1 MSNSTAMKMKDKKK
15 SQMPNKKKF
24 QIPNTYT
31 LIMLFVMIA
40 AALTYIIPAGQY
52 EMVKDAVT
60 GKTLIDPSSF
70 HYVAKTP
77 VGIMGFLLSITN
89 GMSGAAGIIF
99 LVFLVGGYFQVIN
112 DTGAIDAAINVSI
125 NKLEKKALLVIPFIM
140 ILMSILGALGIIV
153 NAVIA
158 FIPIGIALAKKLKLD
173 PVAGMGIMYIGA
185 YSGFVS
191 SPMGPFNTILGQTI
205 AGIPLMSGFGLRSV
219 VWLVL
224 FVVSLWYV
232 IRYVKKVQNNI
243 DDSVLDVIDW
253 GDSSDSSEEIIEFN
267 LRHAFVLVAL
277 TAGFVLYAYGSF
289 KLKWG
294 LSYLSA
300 IMLGVALI
308 SGLIAGTNPDEMAK
322 SFIAGCKSMVYGA
335 LIIGFAKA
343 ITIILTDGN
352 IIHTIIFYMAMP
364 LTKVGATFSGVL
376 MLFINLIFNFFV
388 PSGSGQAMVVMPLM
402 APMADIVNVSRQIA
416 VSAYQYGDGFSN
428 TIIPTSGVLMAAL
441 GVAKIPYEKW
451 VKFMWPLFCLWVL
464 IGSVSLIVASLIG
477 WS

>member
-1 MSNSTAMKMKDKKK
+1 MSNSTATQV
-15 SQMPNKKKF
+15 STKKKF

-31 LIMLFVMIA
+31 LIMLFVMVA
-40 AALTYIIPAGQY
+40 VALTYIIPAGQY
-52 EMVKDAVT
+52 EVIKDVAT
-60 GKTLIDPSSF
+60 GKTLIDPNSF
-70 HYVAKTP
+70 HYVDKTP

-125 NKLEKKALLVIPFIM
+125 NKLEKKALLVIPLIM
-140 ILMSILGALGIIV
+140 VLMSVLGALGIIV

-158 FIPIGIALAKKLKLD
+158 FIPIGIALAKKLKID

-205 AGIPLMSGFGLRSV
+205 AGIPIMSGFGLRSV
-219 VWLVL
+219 VWIVL
-224 FVVSLWYV
+224 FIVSLWYV

-253 GDSSDSSEEIIEFN
+253 GDSNEDDMANIKFT
-267 LRHAFVLVAL
+267 LRHGLVLLAL

-308 SGLIAGTNPDEMAK
+308 SGLIAGSNPDDMAK

-335 LIIGFAKA
+335 LVIGFAKA
-343 ITIILTDGN
+343 ITIVLTDGN
-352 IIHTIIFYMAMP
+352 IIHTIIYYMSMP
-364 LTKVGATFSGVL
+364 LTQVGATFSGVL
-376 MLFINLIFNFFV
+376 MFFINLVFNFFV

-402 APMADIVNVSRQIA
+402 APMADVVNVSRQIA

-451 VKFMWPLFCLWVL
+451 VKFMMPLFGMWVL
-464 IGSVSLIVASLIG
+464 IGSISLIVASLIG